1 MSAEE
6 PGKNKNTVEDAS
18 SAELSQEDAVD
29 PAQSE
34 MTASIL
40 DSSTTEAK
48 TAVESGDGGTV
59 DQATDESGLESQD
72 AAGVALETEAQAS
85 DSEPEVMANA
95 TAEDEVEEGAA
106 AAEAE
111 SDVAIES
118 AETDAVAAKAESSDA
133 IPADASEPEAI
144 ETDSAAAK
152 QADAVVEKAESSDA
166 IPADASEPEAIETE
180 SAAAKQAD
188 AVAAKAE
195 SSDAIPADASEP
207 EATESDSAAAKQADA
222 VAAKAESSDAIP
234 ADVSEPEATESD
246 SAAAKQADTSE
257 KAEPPKYRRGQVY
270 SGVISKTTPTA
281 VFVDLGDGD
290 QGIVPGR
297 ELELMTRKMLESL
310 VLGANVD
317 VYVVNPRNHRGE
329 TVLSINHALEEL
341 DWRKAKEFS
350 KSKAVYE
357 ASIGGYN
364 KGGLIV
370 RFGRLRGF
378 VPQSQLAE
386 DRVRGMTGETPE
398 ERYGPMVNQPVGVKV
413 MEVDR
418 HRNRLILSE
427 RAAMREVRQR
437 RKLSLIEE
445 LKIGEIRKG
454 TVVSLENFGAFV
466 DIGGAEGLIHLS
478 ELAWGHITHP
488 HQAVNIG
495 DEVEVEVIS
504 INPDARRIGLSR
516 RRILYDPWDEIATS
530 LRRGQL
536 VRGRVTKLT
545 KFGAFARLVDN
556 DAVEGLIHISELS
569 GERVTHPREVVKRG
583 DELVLRIVKIDIKER
598 RLGLSLKSVNSTEYL
613 DLDWEMAIQESTTL
627 SQDSKAADESGEETE
642 KQTEE

>member
-6 PGKNKNTVEDAS
+6 LGKNKNTVEDAS
-18 SAELSQEDAVD
+18 SAELSQKDAVD
-29 PAQSE
+29 PAQSDI
-34 MTASIL
+34 TGSIL
-40 DSSTTEAK
+40 DSPATEAQ
-48 TAVESGDGGTV
+48 TTMENGDGGTV
-59 DQATDESGLESQD
+59 DQANDESDLELQD
-72 AAGVALETEAQAS
+72 AADAAVETEAQAS
-85 DSEPEVMANA
+85 DSEPEVMADG
-95 TAEDEVEEGAA
+95 TAEAEVEEGPDAT
-106 AAEAE
+106 EAE
-111 SDVAIES
+111 SDIAIES
-118 AETDAVAAKAESSDA
+118 AETEAVA
-133 IPADASEPEAI
+133 
-144 ETDSAAAK
+144 
-152 QADAVVEKAESSDA
+152 EKAESSDA
-166 IPADASEPEAIETE
+166 IQP
-180 SAAAKQAD
+180 
-188 AVAAKAE
+188 
-195 SSDAIPADASEP
+195 DASEP
-207 EATESDSAAAKQADA
+207 EATEKGSAVAKQADA
-222 VAAKAESSDAIP
+222 
-234 ADVSEPEATESD
+234 
-246 SAAAKQADTSE
+246 SE

-270 SGVISKTTPTA
+270 SGVISKTSPTA

-290 QGIVPGR
+290 QGVVPGR
-297 ELELMTRKMLESL
+297 ELEMMTRKMLESL

-445 LKIGEIRKG
+445 LKVGEIRKG

-504 INPDARRIGLSR
+504 IDPDARRIGLSR

-627 SQDSKAADESGEETE
+627 SQDSTAADESGEETE

>member
-6 PGKNKNTVEDAS
+6 LGKNKNTVEDAS
-18 SAELSQEDAVD
+18 SAELSQKDAVD
-29 PAQSE
+29 PAQSDI
-34 MTASIL
+34 TGSIL
-40 DSSTTEAK
+40 DSPATEAQ
-48 TAVESGDGGTV
+48 TTMENGDGGTV
-59 DQATDESGLESQD
+59 DQANDESDLELQD
-72 AAGVALETEAQAS
+72 AADAAVETEAQAS
-85 DSEPEVMANA
+85 DSEPEVMADG
-95 TAEDEVEEGAA
+95 TAEAEVEEGPDAT
-106 AAEAE
+106 EAE
-111 SDVAIES
+111 SDIAIES
-118 AETDAVAAKAESSDA
+118 AETEAVA
-133 IPADASEPEAI
+133 
-144 ETDSAAAK
+144 
-152 QADAVVEKAESSDA
+152 EKAESSDA
-166 IPADASEPEAIETE
+166 IQPDAREPEATE
-180 SAAAKQAD
+180 KDSAVAKQAD
-188 AVAAKAE
+188 A
-195 SSDAIPADASEP
+195 
-207 EATESDSAAAKQADA
+207 
-222 VAAKAESSDAIP
+222 
-234 ADVSEPEATESD
+234 
-246 SAAAKQADTSE
+246 SE

-270 SGVISKTTPTA
+270 SGVISKTSPTA

-290 QGIVPGR
+290 QGVVPGR
-297 ELELMTRKMLESL
+297 ELEMMTRKMLESL

-427 RAAMREVRQR
+427 RAAIREVRQR

-445 LKIGEIRKG
+445 LKVGEIRKG

-504 INPDARRIGLSR
+504 IDPDARRIGLSR